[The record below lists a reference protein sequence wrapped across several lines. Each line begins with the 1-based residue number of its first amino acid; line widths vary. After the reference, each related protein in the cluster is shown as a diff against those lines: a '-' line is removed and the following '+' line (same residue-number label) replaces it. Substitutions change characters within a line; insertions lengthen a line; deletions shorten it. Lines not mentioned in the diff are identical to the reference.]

1 MGRKTSAGA
10 LVDGLLAHGA
20 SLAFCVPG
28 ESYLAVLDALYEVGD
43 RLKLISCRH
52 EAGAANMAAAHGR
65 MTGQPGICFVTRGPG
80 ATQASVGVHT
90 AYQTSVPMI
99 LFIGQVPR
107 AHRGR
112 EAFQEID
119 FEAMFAPIA
128 KSVVTLDRPED
139 ASKIVAEAFRDAVS
153 DRPGPVVVVLPED
166 VLSLEFEGR
175 SVNPLTRLL
184 HGPEPRQVEEAA
196 RMLSAAE
203 RPLVIVGG
211 HYARPHW
218 SAALADLVAAAE
230 IPVAASFRSQD
241 YFDNCHPDYVGDL
254 GFGKNPALVERLRD
268 ADLILA
274 LGTRLGDIT
283 TDGYR
288 LFSGPIPDQKLI
300 HVHVDPKEL
309 GRVYKPHLAIRAE
322 ARLFIEALAGAG
334 IGGAEKR
341 KNWRRAVRRDYEI
354 WIEPQPNPGDVQ
366 LGEIFAGLNKLL
378 PDDAILSNGAGNYTG
393 WLHRYYQYR
402 RPGTQLAPKS
412 GAMGFGLP
420 AAIAAKLADPERAVV
435 AVAGDGCFLM
445 AAPELA
451 TAVQYGAPIVVMV
464 INNSMFGTIRM
475 HQEIHYPGRV
485 SGTDLE
491 NPDFAALARS
501 CGANGVTIRETSE
514 FARAFKKAL
523 RADKP
528 TVMDI
533 IVDPRAISTQI
544 SLSDLQKAP
553 RAPETAAKAPEA
565 SSKE

>member
-1 MGRKTSAGA
+1 MGIKSSAGA
-10 LVDGLLAHGA
+10 LVDGLLAHGT
-20 SLAFCVPG
+20 SLAFCLPG
-28 ESYLAVLDALYEVGD
+28 ESYLAVLDALYDVDD
-43 RLKLISCRH
+43 RLKLIACRH
-52 EAGAANMAAAHGR
+52 EAGAANMAAAYGR

-80 ATQASVGVHT
+80 ATQASVGVHS

-99 LFIGQVPR
+99 LFIGQVR
-107 AHRGR
+107 RSFKGR
-112 EAFQEID
+112 EAFQEVD

-128 KSVVTLDRPED
+128 KSVVTLERPED
-139 ASKIVAEAFRDAVS
+139 TSRIVAEAFRDAMS

-175 SVNPLTRLL
+175 TFNPLTRLV
-184 HGPEPRQVEEAA
+184 HGAKPHQVEKAA
-196 RMLSAAE
+196 RMLSQAE

-211 HYARPHW
+211 PHSQPHW
-218 SAALADLVAAAE
+218 SEALAKLVEQAE

-241 YFDNCHPDYVGDL
+241 YFDNRHPNYVGDL
-254 GFGKNPALVERLRD
+254 GFGKNPALVERVRN

-274 LGTRLGDIT
+274 LGTRLGDVT
-283 TDGYR
+283 TDGYT
-288 LFSGPIPDQKLI
+288 LLKAPKPDQKLI
-300 HVHVDPKEL
+300 HVHVDLKEL
-309 GRVYKPHLAIRAE
+309 GRVYMPRLAIRAE
-322 ARLFIEALAGAG
+322 TRLFIEALAGAG

-341 KNWRRAVRRDYEI
+341 RNWRRAVRRDYEI
-354 WIEPQPNPGDVQ
+354 WLEPQPNPGEVQ
-366 LGEIFAGLNKLL
+366 LGEIFASLNKLL
-378 PDDAILSNGAGNYTG
+378 PDDAILCNGAGNYTG
-393 WLHRYYQYR
+393 WLHRYFEYR

-420 AAIAAKLADPERAVV
+420 AAIAAKLAAPGRHVV

-501 CGANGVTIRETSE
+501 FGANGVTIRQTSE
-514 FARAFKKAL
+514 FARAFKAAL
-523 RADKP
+523 KADKP

-533 IVDPRAISTQI
+533 IVDPQAISTQI

-553 RAPETAAKAPEA
+553 AAAQTAAKE
-565 SSKE
+565 

>member
-1 MGRKTSAGA
+1 M
-10 LVDGLLAHGA
+10 
-20 SLAFCVPG
+20 
-28 ESYLAVLDALYEVGD
+28 
-43 RLKLISCRH
+43 I
-52 EAGAANMAAAHGR
+52 M
-65 MTGQPGICFVTRGPG
+65 FV
-80 ATQASVGVHT
+80 
-90 AYQTSVPMI
+90 
-99 LFIGQVPR
+99 GQVAR
-107 AHRGR
+107 HQQDR
-112 EAFQEID
+112 EAFQEVD

-128 KSVVTLDRPED
+128 KSVVTLERPED
-139 ASKIVAEAFRDAVS
+139 TSRIVAEAFRDAMS

-175 SVNPLTRLL
+175 TFNPLTRLV
-184 HGPEPRQVEEAA
+184 HGAKPHQVEKAA
-196 RMLSAAE
+196 RMLSQAE

-211 HYARPHW
+211 PHSQPHW
-218 SAALADLVAAAE
+218 SEALAKLVEQAE

-241 YFDNCHPDYVGDL
+241 YFDNRHPNYVGDL
-254 GFGKNPALVERLRD
+254 GFGKNPALVERVRN

-274 LGTRLGDIT
+274 LGTRLGDVT
-283 TDGYR
+283 TDGYT
-288 LFSGPIPDQKLI
+288 LLKAPKPDQKLI
-300 HVHVDPKEL
+300 HVHVDLKEL
-309 GRVYKPHLAIRAE
+309 GRVYMPRLAIRAE
-322 ARLFIEALAGAG
+322 TRLFIEALAGAG

-341 KNWRRAVRRDYEI
+341 RNWRRAVRRDYEI
-354 WIEPQPNPGDVQ
+354 WLEPQPNPGEVQ
-366 LGEIFAGLNKLL
+366 LGEIFASLNKLL
-378 PDDAILSNGAGNYTG
+378 PDDAILCNGAGNYTG
-393 WLHRYYQYR
+393 WLHRYFEYR

-420 AAIAAKLADPERAVV
+420 AAIAAKLAAPGRHVV

-501 CGANGVTIRETSE
+501 FGANGVTIRQTSE
-514 FARAFKKAL
+514 FARAFKAAL
-523 RADKP
+523 KADKP

-533 IVDPRAISTQI
+533 IVDPQAISTQI

-553 RAPETAAKAPEA
+553 AAAQTAAKE
-565 SSKE
+565 